1 MKRNE
6 GKEGRGSREEG
17 HKGEGLDKEVRR
29 MNEMDDWLRIIC
41 RCEK

>member
-6 GKEGRGSREEG
+6 GKGERGKRVKGRGRDERE
-17 HKGEGLDKEVRR
+17 EVRR
-29 MNEMDDWLRIIC
+29 MNKIDDWLRIIC